1 MKKIILFLI
10 CTISVAF
17 AQKFTTHFCFGY
29 TPIFG
34 LEMGALTENNI
45 PNSEIFK
52 LTNKITL
59 GYMLPINSN
68 VYLHTIT
75 GTCQV
80 GFKFNLLKGRINPG
94 AGLTFNA
101 FMPYNQITE
110 QMESLFVAFGY
121 YISLST
127 KIHGIEPAIILSIIK
142 PNGSYEY
149 DTSIGLITLILS
161 KQF

>member
-1 MKKIILFLI
+1 MKNIILFFI
-10 CTISVAF
+10 CTISVTF

-34 LEMGALTENNI
+34 IDMGALTENNI
-45 PNSEIFK
+45 PKLENIK
-52 LTNKITL
+52 LTNRITL

-75 GTCQV
+75 ATCQV
-80 GFKFNLLKGRINPG
+80 GIKLTLLENKLNPG
-94 AGLTFNA
+94 TGLTFNA
-101 FMPYNQITE
+101 FMPYNHITE
-110 QMESLFVAFGY
+110 QMESLFVAYGF

-127 KIHGIEPAIILSIIK
+127 KTHGIEPAIILSIIK
-142 PNGSYEY
+142 PNDSYEY
-149 DTSIGLITLILS
+149 DTSIGLITIMLS